1 MILWA
6 NMKIVF
12 NTKEMLLFF
21 NENKLKYY
29 KIP

>member
-6 NMKIVF
+6 NMKIAF

-21 NENKLKYY
+21 NKNKLKYY